1 VTATLTQ
8 MPATAFVF
16 PGLNGA
22 DRANTADS
30 AETVAV
36 RQLPGFGA
44 RWQVVVEACAN
55 QRGFPAFDVALRR
68 GHELPRS
75 PASWPWRALAVAA
88 MQLATVDELER
99 RGERATW
106 LCGYSIGDLARSC
119 HAGASTWAQIVAFAG
134 ALPAMPAVAGKTV
147 AVVTATATLGTD
159 LLASL
164 RNLGVDACRLSPRF
178 LLLAGASATLRRAR
192 PALVGRGIRVRDL
205 GPCPLHSALLQ
216 PLAALLAEHAR
227 RSPFATPRQAIF
239 STVWGRATTP
249 ADDLRTELTANV
261 AAPIDFAHAVQA
273 LHTQHGVVRFVDLGP
288 GRHAQRFVTHHQL
301 PVAAV
306 HAHDVLGMPA

>member
-1 VTATLTQ
+1 MTATVAQ

-22 DRANTADS
+22 DRANTAD
-30 AETVAV
+30 AAAAAAT
-36 RQLPGFGA
+36 RHLPGFGA
-44 RWQVVVEACAN
+44 RWQVVVEAFAN
-55 QRGFPAFDVALRR
+55 QRGFTAFDAALR
-68 GHELPRS
+68 HDHQLPRS

-119 HAGASTWAQIVAFAG
+119 HAGATTWAQVVAFAA
-134 ALPAMPAVAGKTV
+134 ALPTMPAVAGKTV
-147 AVVTATATLGTD
+147 AAVTATAGLGAD

-164 RNLGVDACRLSPRF
+164 RNLGVEACRLSPRF

-192 PALVGRGIRVRDL
+192 PALVGPGVRVREL

-216 PLAALLAEHAR
+216 PLAALLADRAR

-261 AAPIDFAHAVQA
+261 AAPIDFAHAVRT
-273 LHTQHGVVRFVDLGP
+273 LHVQHGVVRFVDLGP
-288 GRHAQRFVTHHQL
+288 GRHAQRFVAHHRL

-306 HAHDVLGMPA
+306 HAQDVLGMPA